1 MTYNERIDIC
11 RKLLSDMR
19 DMMPDDEGR
28 DELSRVLAGL
38 SEYVD
43 GKEFLDSTDEEKVI
57 DSWSILLNTIENCH
71 EYVSDI
77 TDRLFPHPPKYVT
90 KDEAYGRLLEEYT
103 KALEEGDDTVA
114 SMSINEWMDANRYV
128 IVDDG
133 DARLESSSGGDD
145 SGSVNSRT
153 PF

>member
-43 GKEFLDSTDEEKVI
+43 GQEFLDSTDEEKAI
-57 DSWSILLNTIENCH
+57 DSWGILLSTIENCH
-71 EYVSDI
+71 EYVGDI
-77 TDRLFPHPPKYVT
+77 TDRLFPNPPKYVT

-103 KALEEGDDTVA
+103 KALEEGDETVA
-114 SMSINEWMDANRYV
+114 SMNINEWMDVNGYV
-128 IVDDG
+128 IVDNG
-133 DARLESSSGGDD
+133 DERLEPSSGGD
-145 SGSVNSRT
+145 GESVNSRT
-153 PF
+153 RF

>member
-11 RKLLSDMR
+11 KKLLSDVR
-19 DMMPDDEGR
+19 DMMPDNEGR

-38 SEYVD
+38 SEYVN
-43 GKEFLDSTDEEKVI
+43 GQEFLDSTDEEKTI
-57 DSWSILLNTIENCH
+57 DSWSILLSTIENCH
-71 EYVSDI
+71 EYVGDI
-77 TDRLFPHPPKYVT
+77 ADRLFPNPPKYVT

-145 SGSVNSRT
+145 GESVNSRT
-153 PF
+153 QF

>member
-43 GKEFLDSTDEEKVI
+43 GQEFLDSTDEEKVI
-57 DSWSILLNTIENCH
+57 DSWSILLSTIENCH
-71 EYVSDI
+71 EYVGDI
-77 TDRLFPHPPKYVT
+77 TDRLFPNPPKYVT

-145 SGSVNSRT
+145 GGPVNSRT

>member
-1 MTYNERIDIC
+1 MTYDERIDIC
-11 RKLLSDMR
+11 KKLLSDVR
-19 DMMPDDEGR
+19 DMVPDVEGKE
-28 DELSRVLAGL
+28 ELSCVLAGL
-38 SEYVD
+38 SEYVE
-43 GKEFLDSTDEEKVI
+43 GQAFLENTDEEKTI
-57 DSWSILLNTIENCH
+57 DSWNILLNTIEHCH
-71 EYVSDI
+71 EHVDDI
-77 TDRLFPHPPKYVT
+77 TGKLFPHPPKYVT

-133 DARLESSSGGDD
+133 DARLESSSGGND
-145 SGSVNSRT
+145 GESVNSRT

>member
-43 GKEFLDSTDEEKVI
+43 GQEFLDSTDEEKAI
-57 DSWSILLNTIENCH
+57 DSWSILLSTIENCH
-71 EYVSDI
+71 EYVGDI
-77 TDRLFPHPPKYVT
+77 TDRLFPNPPKYVT

-133 DARLESSSGGDD
+133 DARLESSSGGND
-145 SGSVNSRT
+145 GESVNSRT

>member
-11 RKLLSDMR
+11 RKLLSDVR
-19 DMMPDDEGR
+19 DVISDDEGKE
-28 DELSRVLAGL
+28 ELSRVLAGL

-43 GKEFLDSTDEEKVI
+43 GQEFLDSTDEEKVI
-57 DSWSILLNTIENCH
+57 DSWSILLSTIENCH
-71 EYVSDI
+71 EYVGDI

-90 KDEAYGRLLEEYT
+90 KDEAYERLLEEYT

-145 SGSVNSRT
+145 GESVNSRT

>member
-1 MTYNERIDIC
+1 MTYSERIDIC
-11 RKLLSDMR
+11 KKLLSDVR
-19 DMMPDDEGR
+19 DVISDDEGKE
-28 DELSRVLAGL
+28 ELSRVLAGL
-38 SEYVD
+38 SEYVN
-43 GKEFLDSTDEEKVI
+43 GQEFLDSTDEEKDI
-57 DSWSILLNTIENCH
+57 DSWSILLSTIENCH
-71 EYVSDI
+71 EYVGDI
-77 TDRLFPHPPKYVT
+77 TDRLFPHPPKYIT

-103 KALEEGDDTVA
+103 KALEEGDNTVA

-145 SGSVNSRT
+145 GGSVNSRT